1 MTDITDFRQLAKE
14 SILTMDLRDEGF
26 WLIKISDLQTEHPV
40 DKLVANIVIRLEK
53 QLLLR
58 EKGTL
63 IEIIYLYYP
72 PAGAPRNINKRT
84 HFILHETGTIKCPR
98 RIWGVPIPF
107 FPRTEKYVNTLLTI
121 EDDVNGEAT
130 IHISKPYILRVVK
143 NEVRK
148 HNESGNCMSIAI
160 ES

>member
-14 SILTMDLRDEGF
+14 SMLTMGLKDAGF
-26 WLIKISDLQTEHPV
+26 WPVEISDLQTEHPI
-40 DKLVANIVIRLEK
+40 DKLVANIVMRLEK
-53 QLLLR
+53 QLLL
-58 EKGTL
+58 EKNTV
-63 IEIIYLYYP
+63 IKIIYFYYP
-72 PAGAPRNINKRT
+72 PQSPENIHKKT
-84 HFILHETGTIKCPR
+84 HFILHETGRIKCPR
-98 RIWGVPIPF
+98 RIWGVSIPF

-130 IHISKPYILRVVK
+130 IYISKPYILRVVK